1 MSRGLVKPSAAVSH
15 ARKSA
20 SHPRYARWRAV
31 TLGSIYVLFAIH
43 MLHWQ
48 LAGKTLAPLEFNEV
62 MYTLE
67 LGILTAGFI
76 FMALAV
82 VATAVFGRFFCSWG
96 CHILALQD
104 LSSWILKRLKI
115 RPRPI
120 RSRLLLWVPVVV
132 AFYMFV
138 WPQIERIAAGQ
149 VMPALHLGTD
159 AQGWASF
166 LTTNFWRNLPGP
178 GVIMTTFFFC
188 GFAIVFLMGSRSF
201 CFYACPYGAVFAAMD
216 RIAPGR
222 IRAHDRCIECGA
234 CTAACSSG
242 IRVHEETGRYG
253 MVVNDRCLRDLDCVA
268 ACPEGN
274 LYYGFGRPSLFAPA
288 LSDRKV
294 RNVYDFTL
302 GEEIAMAAIFTIA
315 LFSVRGLYDIIP
327 FFLSIALALMTAFL
341 TLVAWRLA
349 RRADVWLG
357 RWPLKAAGKVR
368 VEGFVLAACVALL
381 IGLVVHSGIVRYHM
395 AAGWRNFQSLASG
408 QGVSLASLDAA
419 IDHLSFVDRHGLLP
433 TPRLQDAQARLN
445 YRAGEI
451 LFGEGRL
458 SDATARLREG
468 LRLMPENAV
477 AEGELG
483 ALLLEQ
489 GDLDGALEHLRTT
502 TRLQPGN
509 AEAHHNLA
517 VAFHKAGRIEEAMT
531 EIDAALRLTPDDPKS
546 LEFRRYLASMR
557 SR

>member
-1 MSRGLVKPSAAVSH
+1 MSRSFIEPSDAVSH
-15 ARKSA
+15 ARQSA
-20 SHPRYARWRAV
+20 SRPGYGRWRAV
-31 TLGSIYVLFAIH
+31 VLGSVYVLVAIH
-43 MLHWQ
+43 ILHWR

-76 FMALAV
+76 FMALTV
-82 VATAVFGRFFCSWG
+82 VGTAVFGRFFCSWG

-132 AFYMFV
+132 ALYMFV

-149 VMPALHLGTD
+149 VIPAFHLRTD

-178 GVIMTTFFFC
+178 GVIVATFFFC

-222 IRAHDRCIECGA
+222 IRAHDRCIECGE

-302 GEEIAMAAIFTIA
+302 GEEIAMATIFTIA
-315 LFSVRGLYDIIP
+315 LLSVRGLYDILP
-327 FFLSIALALMTAFL
+327 FFLSITLALMMAFL

-357 RWPLKAAGKVR
+357 RWRLKAGGKVR
-368 VEGFVLAACVALL
+368 VVGFGLAACVAVLV
-381 IGLVVHSGIVRYHM
+381 GLVVHSGIVRYHM
-395 AAGWRNFQSLASG
+395 AAGWRAFQSLSSD

-419 IDHLSFVDRHGLLP
+419 IVHLSFVDRHGLLP

-445 YRAGEI
+445 YRASEI

-458 SDATARLREG
+458 ADATARLREG
-468 LRLMPENAV
+468 LRLEPENAA

-489 GDLDGALEHLRTT
+489 RDLGGAIEHLRAA
-502 TRLQPGN
+502 TRLQPDN
-509 AEAHHNLA
+509 ATAHHNLA
-517 VAFHKAGRIEEAMT
+517 VTLHSAGRIKEAIA

-546 LEFRRYLASMR
+546 LEFRRYLESMI

>member
-1 MSRGLVKPSAAVSH
+1 MSRGLVKPSDAVSH
-15 ARKSA
+15 ARKSV
-20 SHPRYARWRAV
+20 SRPRYARWRAV
-31 TLGSIYVLFAIH
+31 TLGSVYVLFAIH

-104 LSSWILKRLKI
+104 LSNWILKRLKI
-115 RPRPI
+115 RPRPV

-132 AFYMFV
+132 ALYMFV
-138 WPQIERIAAGQ
+138 WPQVERIAAGQ
-149 VMPALHLGTD
+149 VMPTLHLRTD
-159 AQGWASF
+159 AEGWASF
-166 LTTNFWRNLPGP
+166 LTTDFWRNLPGP
-178 GVIMTTFFFC
+178 GVIVTTFFVC

-216 RIAPGR
+216 WIAPGR

-253 MVVNDRCLRDLDCVA
+253 MVVNERCLRDLDCVA

-274 LYYGFGRPSLFAPA
+274 LYYGFGRPSLFAPPLA
-288 LSDRKV
+288 DRKV
-294 RNVYDFTL
+294 RNAYDFSL
-302 GEEIAMAAIFTIA
+302 AEEIAMIAIFTIT
-315 LFSVRGLYDIIP
+315 LFSVRGLYDILP

-349 RRADVWLG
+349 RRADVSLG
-357 RWPLKAAGKVR
+357 RWRLKAAGKVK
-368 VEGFVLAACVALL
+368 VGGFVLAASVSVLL
-381 IGLVVHSGIVRYHM
+381 PLVVHSGIVRYHM
-395 AAGWRNFQSLASG
+395 AAGWRDFQSLSSA
-408 QGVSLASLDAA
+408 QGVSLEFLDAA
-419 IDHLSFVDRHGLLP
+419 IGHLSFVDRHALLS

-451 LFGEGRL
+451 LFRQGRL
-458 SDATARLREG
+458 SEATARLREG
-468 LRLMPENAV
+468 LRLQPENAV

-489 GDLDGALEHLRTT
+489 GDLDGAIEHLRTT
-502 TRLQPGN
+502 TRVQSGN
-509 AEAHHNLA
+509 ADAHHNLA
-517 VAFHKAGRIEEAMT
+517 VALQRAGRIEEAMT
-531 EIDAALRLTPDDPKS
+531 EIDFALRLTPDDPQS
-546 LEFRRYLASMR
+546 RAFRRYLDSIR

>member
-1 MSRGLVKPSAAVSH
+1 MSRGLIKPSGAVSH
-15 ARKSA
+15 ARESA
-20 SHPRYARWRAV
+20 SHPRYAMWRAV
-31 TLGSIYVLFAIH
+31 TLGSVYVLFAIH
-43 MLHWQ
+43 MLHWR
-48 LAGKTLAPLEFNEV
+48 LGGKTLAPLEFNEV

-115 RPRPI
+115 RPRAI

-132 AFYMFV
+132 ALYMFV

-149 VMPALHLGTD
+149 VMPALHLRTD

-178 GVIMTTFFFC
+178 GVIVATFLFC

-222 IRAHDRCIECGA
+222 IRAYDRCIECGS

-253 MVVNDRCLRDLDCVA
+253 MVVNSRCLRDLDCVA

-274 LYYGFGRPSLFAPA
+274 LYYGYGRPSLFAPA

-302 GEEIAMAAIFTIA
+302 AEEIAMTAIFTIA
-315 LFSVRGLYDIIP
+315 LFSVRGLYDILP
-327 FFLSIALALMTAFL
+327 FFLSIALALMLAFL
-341 TLVAWRLA
+341 TIVTCRLA

-357 RWPLKAAGKVR
+357 RWRIKVAGKVR
-368 VEGFVLAACVALL
+368 VGGFVLATCVAVL

-395 AAGWRNFQSLASG
+395 AAGWRDFQSLSSS
-408 QGVSLASLDAA
+408 QGVSLASLDVA
-419 IDHLSFVDRHGLLP
+419 IGHLSFVDRHGLVP
-433 TPRLQDAQARLN
+433 IPRLRDAQANLN
-445 YRAGEI
+445 YRAGGI
-451 LFGEGRL
+451 LFEAGRRFE
-458 SDATARLREG
+458 ATARLREG
-468 LRLMPENAV
+468 VRLQPENAA
-477 AEGELG
+477 AEVELG
-483 ALLLEQ
+483 ALLSEQ
-489 GDLDGALEHLRTT
+489 GDPSGAIEHLRAA
-502 TRLQPGN
+502 TRLQPDN
-509 AEAHHNLA
+509 AIAHYNLA
-517 VAFHKAGRIEEAMT
+517 VTLHSTGRTEEAMT
-531 EIDAALRLTPDDPKS
+531 EIDSALRLTPDDPQS
-546 LEFRRYLASMR
+546 LEFRRRLVSMR